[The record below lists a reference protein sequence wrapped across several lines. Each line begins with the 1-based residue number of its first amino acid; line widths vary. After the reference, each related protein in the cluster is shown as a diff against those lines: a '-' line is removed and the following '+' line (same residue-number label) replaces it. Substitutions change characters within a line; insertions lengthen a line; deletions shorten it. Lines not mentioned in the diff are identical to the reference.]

1 MTTPTEAMH
10 RTIPGEAEGQ
20 PLTLGQRIWCLVKD
34 PFTDHLPRPEV
45 LGPLTRETGM
55 H

>member
-34 PFTDHLPRPEV
+34 PSPITCRVPKSSAR
-45 LGPLTRETGM
+45 
-55 H
+55 